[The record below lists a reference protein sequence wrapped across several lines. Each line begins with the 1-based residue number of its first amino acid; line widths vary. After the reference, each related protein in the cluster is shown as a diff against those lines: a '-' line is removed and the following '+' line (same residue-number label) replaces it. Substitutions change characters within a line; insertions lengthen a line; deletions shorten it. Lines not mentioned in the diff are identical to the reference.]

1 MKLTSLSKSARTIG
15 LMAMLSATVATAI
28 QQPVRAQAI
37 AQDDNG
43 VCSILPEGVYY
54 QEFKGITFSPEQ
66 KTAYREIEAIINAR
80 YKVISDN
87 TQMSLITGG
96 LIYTPAQVAEGKK
109 IGRDFEAQTMT
120 ILTPEQQKIYETN
133 LALQRRI
140 QACDS
145 SDQPFDR
152 IMSPLPY

>member
-1 MKLTSLSKSARTIG
+1 
-15 LMAMLSATVATAI
+15 MLSAIVVT
-28 QQPVRAQAI
+28 QQPVQAQPI
-37 AQDDNG
+37 GQNDSG
-43 VCSILPEGVYY
+43 VCAPLPEGVYY
-54 QEFKGITFSPEQ
+54 QEFGGITFSPEQ
-66 KTAYREIEAIINAR
+66 KAAYREIETVINAR

-120 ILTPEQQKIYETN
+120 ILTPEQQKIYKTN

-140 QACDS
+140 QACGGD
-145 SDQPFDR
+145 DQPFDR